1 MALIHGMPS
10 QAKKSSPL
18 TSVKYASVCA
28 QIGLHDW
35 SPEVIL
41 KQGQMMVLHE
51 TSYSGQLKSMGLL
64 DEKKKNSQMR
74 MRNFQSDLSRSTRFV
89 YTLIENAM

>member
-64 DEKKKNSQMR
+64 DEKKKFTN
-74 MRNFQSDLSRSTRFV
+74 
-89 YTLIENAM
+89 ENEEFPV